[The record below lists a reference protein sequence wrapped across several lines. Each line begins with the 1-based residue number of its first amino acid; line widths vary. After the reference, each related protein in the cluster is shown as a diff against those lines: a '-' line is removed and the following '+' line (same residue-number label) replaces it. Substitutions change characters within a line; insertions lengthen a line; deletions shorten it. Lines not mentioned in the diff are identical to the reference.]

1 MIVVG
6 IDIAKY
12 EHVAALLDWKPGPCS
27 PSGKDGCK
35 IVKFRN
41 DLNGFLKLMTNIR
54 GFSPDLSNVMV
65 GMEATGHYWMALYAY
80 LKKQGLAN
88 VFSINP
94 MVVKAFRGSEI
105 RKTKTDPLDAR
116 LIAKT
121 IAVGDLK
128 VTRDK
133 AENYMLLQK
142 LCRFRLNLVRE
153 QSKFKVEILTVLDTA
168 FPEYAA
174 VWSKERVFLK
184 SSLMLLSKYSTA
196 KEMAEAGSKR
206 IDTLLQKAS
215 RGMVASE
222 MGKELKEAANTS
234 IYVEA
239 LEEGNSLEMKFTVEK
254 LKLVEQQIANIEQ
267 KIEELYVSLDL
278 TLHTVNGIGKMMAAS
293 LASEIGEISQYSNPK
308 TLVALAGIDPTIS
321 QSGTVEKKGMKI
333 SKRGSK
339 YLREYVYLAAFAS
352 LCQNAALRMKYNDYV
367 SNKHKHHN
375 QALIAVGRKIL
386 NICFYLM
393 KTGENYVMVFPQFT
407 DQPQKAQEPTEEE
420 LDSLISS
427 TERNDE

>member
-6 IDIAKY
+6 IDIAKH
-12 EHVAALLDWKPGPCS
+12 EHVAALLDWKPGPRAS
-27 PSGKDGCK
+27 SGKDVCK

-41 DLNGFLKLMTNIR
+41 NRNGFLKLMANIK
-54 GFSPDLSNVMV
+54 GFAPEFSNVMV

-94 MVVKAFRGSEI
+94 MVVKAFRGAEI

-121 IAVGDLK
+121 IAVGDLR
-128 VTRDK
+128 VSRDK
-133 AENYMLLQK
+133 SESYMLLQK
-142 LCRFRLNLVRE
+142 LCRLRLNLVRE
-153 QSKFKVEILTVLDTA
+153 QTKFKVEILTVLDTA
-168 FPEYAA
+168 FPEYTT
-174 VWSKERVFLK
+174 VWSKGRVFLK
-184 SSLMLLSKYSTA
+184 SSLRLLSKYSTA

-206 IDTLLQKAS
+206 IETLLQKAS
-215 RGMVASE
+215 RNRVDSGMGE
-222 MGKELKEAANTS
+222 ELKKAAIES
-234 IYVEA
+234 VYVEA
-239 LEEGNSLEMKFTVEK
+239 LEQGNSLEMKFTVEK
-254 LKLVEQQIANIEQ
+254 LKLVELQIANIEQ
-267 KIEELYVSLDL
+267 KIEQLYDSLRL
-278 TLHTVNGIGKMMAAS
+278 TLHTVNGIGKMLAAS

-308 TLVALAGIDPTIS
+308 TLVALAGIDPTVS
-321 QSGTVEKKGMKI
+321 QSGMSEKKGMKI

-352 LCQNAALRMKYNDYV
+352 LCQNSALRMKYNDYV

-393 KTGENYVMVFPQFT
+393 KTGENYVMIFPQIAG
-407 DQPQKAQEPTEEE
+407 QSQGAQEPTEQE
-420 LDSLISS
+420 LDSLMSS
-427 TERNDE
+427 TER

>member
-133 AENYMLLQK
+133 AENHMLLQK

-267 KIEELYVSLDL
+267 KIEELYDSLDL